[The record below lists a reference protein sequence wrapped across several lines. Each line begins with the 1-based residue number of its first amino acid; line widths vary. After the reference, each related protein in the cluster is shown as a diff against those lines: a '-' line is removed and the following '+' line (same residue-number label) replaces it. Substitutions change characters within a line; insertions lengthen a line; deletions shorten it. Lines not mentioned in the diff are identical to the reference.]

1 MRGQYSPED
10 GDEDDGGG
18 EDVEDDQLEGGV
30 EGVGEAAGR
39 DDAHLHLARQAHRG
53 PDQSQLSI
61 DII

>member
-1 MRGQYSPED
+1 M
-10 GDEDDGGG
+10 
-18 EDVEDDQLEGGV
+18 EDDQLEGGV

-61 DII
+61 KII